1 MRTFLRRLGIGLG
14 VVVLLA
20 VVAAAGL
27 HLAGGRKLARTYA
40 VTPRPPAEPVADSAL
55 LARGQHVATAL
66 AKCAACHGDDLGG
79 RVFIDDPALGRLS
92 ASNLTPGGPTAAYTL
107 ADWDR
112 AVRHGVRPD
121 GRGLLVMPSDEF
133 VHLSD
138 HDFAAVVAYLRQLP
152 PVTRELPPTTLRFV
166 GRALLATNQ
175 LPMIPAA
182 RIDHAAPTSPPAP
195 GVTREYG
202 RYLAVVGGCTGCHGA
217 TLAGGPY
224 GEPGAPPAAN
234 LTPTGIGSWTEADF
248 RRALRDGVRPNG
260 SPISDKMPWK
270 YTRLMTD
277 DEIAALYMY
286 VRSVPPRA
294 LGEREE
300 AGSQ

>member
-1 MRTFLRRLGIGLG
+1 MRKVLRRLGIGLG
-14 VVVLLA
+14 VVVLLV

-27 HLAGGRKLARTYA
+27 HVAGGRKLARTYV
-40 VTPRPPAEPVADSAL
+40 VTPRPPAEPAPDSAL
-55 LARGQHVATAL
+55 VARGQHVATAL
-66 AKCAACHGDDLGG
+66 AKCAACHGDDFGG
-79 RVFIDDPALGRLS
+79 KVFIDDPALGRLA
-92 ASNLTPGGPTAAYTL
+92 ASNLTPGGPTAQFTM

-133 VHLSD
+133 VHMSD
-138 HDFAAVVAYLRQLP
+138 ADFAAVVAYLRQLP
-152 PVTRELPPTTLRFV
+152 PVTRELPSTTLRFV

-182 RIDHAAPTSPPAP
+182 RIDHTAPVEAPAP

-202 RYLAVVGGCTGCHGA
+202 RYVAVVGGCTGCHGA

-248 RRALRDGVRPNG
+248 RRALREGVRPNG
-260 SPISDKMPWK
+260 SPISEKMPWK
-270 YTRLMTD
+270 YTQHMTD
-277 DEIAALYMY
+277 DEIAALYLY
-286 VRSVPPRA
+286 VKSVPARA
-294 LGEREE
+294 LGEREV
-300 AGSQ
+300 AGSE